1 MPAAG
6 FAYALFSKYAM
17 PQSGLACSG
26 IASSSPVSG
35 RSFLILLSLSC
46 HICQLLCKKK
56 L

>member
-6 FAYALFSKYAM
+6 FAYARFSKYAM
-17 PQSGLACSG
+17 PQSGLARSG
-26 IASSSPVSG
+26 IAAFNFVSG

-46 HICQLLCKKK
+46 HICQLLCEKK

>member
-6 FAYALFSKYAM
+6 FAYARFSKYAM
-17 PQSGLACSG
+17 PQSGLARSG
-26 IASSSPVSG
+26 IASFSPVSG

-46 HICQLLCKKK
+46 HIFQLLYEKK